1 MCTVT
6 KAIDTR
12 IAELNENLDTA
23 RRAVES
29 LQLAFE
35 SLQRR
40 TVENIAVLQK
50 ARTELAAVNST
61 DTSTIA
67 LASLVTAED
76 LFAVADAEPEEET
89 DGKAKRHRS
98 TKFEIEGITEKV
110 LAFVNELATVSGNA
124 VQNNMASQGIDAVR
138 TRAALGRLVRRASIV
153 QVGSGRNVTY
163 HANDA
168 I

>member
-12 IAELNENLDTA
+12 IAELTENLDTA
-23 RRAVES
+23 RRV
-29 LQLAFE
+29 FE
-35 SLQRR
+35 SLQRG

-50 ARTELAAVNST
+50 ARTELAAVNSPDPST
-61 DTSTIA
+61 DA
-67 LASLVTAED
+67 LASLVPPED
-76 LFAVADAEPEEET
+76 LFAVADAKPEGET

-110 LAFVNELATVSGNA
+110 RAFVNELATVSGNA
-124 VQNNMASQGIDAVR
+124 VQNNMASQGIDAVQ
-138 TRAALGRLVRRASIV
+138 TRAALGRLVKRASIV
-153 QVGSGRNVTY
+153 QEGNGRNATY

-168 I
+168 N